1 MTDAA
6 FPAIRQAVVLAGGT
20 GMRLRP
26 FTDDQPKPMYPF
38 EGKPFL
44 QYLLEQVRSFGIEE
58 VVLLLGYLPESWSG
72 WVTLVVTICAALSAV
87 WPRPSDSASPVLRLL
102 YTVVN
107 AVGFNAGKAKNAD
120 DAAAKAM
127 KL

>member
-1 MTDAA
+1 MKKGISCFFIFLMMVFVLIPSLLPAA
-6 FPAIRQAVVLAGGT
+6 DSVVETVPGADL
-20 GMRLRP
+20 
-26 FTDDQPKPMYPF
+26 
-38 EGKPFL
+38 
-44 QYLLEQVRSFGIEE
+44 IES
-58 VVLLLGYLPESWSG
+58 LLGYLPESWSG